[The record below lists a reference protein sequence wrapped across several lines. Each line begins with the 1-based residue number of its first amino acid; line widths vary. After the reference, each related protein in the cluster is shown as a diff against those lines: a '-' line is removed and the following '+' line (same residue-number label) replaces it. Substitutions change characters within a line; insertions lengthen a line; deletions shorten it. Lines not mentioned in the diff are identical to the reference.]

1 MIWGAKLQ
9 HIPGRWLREPLVHFL
24 AAGLAV
30 FAFAALRDAPVDP
43 ASRTIIVSEKQVSRL
58 VAQWQTA
65 WGRTPTKREIDA
77 LIRDHIKE
85 EVYYREA
92 QRLGLDEDDPIIRRR
107 LRAKMEDLGSA
118 AAEQTVPTDATL
130 QAWVDRHP
138 ARYASDPRYGFDQIY
153 LGQIEG
159 QALAERAN
167 GVQRQLRAGANWADF
182 AEPISLP
189 RSLDQ
194 MDRTAIARQFGDN
207 FAGSLAGLSPG
218 QWQGPVASGFG
229 QHLVRVRGVTLSA
242 PPLLRDVRRAAEND
256 WRAATQTARE
266 ARAYQLLLDSY
277 TIKIERP

>member
-65 WGRTPTKREIDA
+65 WGRTPTQREIDA

-107 LRAKMEDLGSA
+107 LRAKMEDLG
-118 AAEQTVPTDATL
+118 
-130 QAWVDRHP
+130 DR
-138 ARYASDPRYGFDQIY
+138 R
-153 LGQIEG
+153 
-159 QALAERAN
+159 
-167 GVQRQLRAGANWADF
+167 DF
-182 AEPISLP
+182 AGVG
-189 RSLDQ
+189 RS
-194 MDRTAIARQFGDN
+194 
-207 FAGSLAGLSPG
+207 P
-218 QWQGPVASGFG
+218 SGALC
-229 QHLVRVRGVTLSA
+229 QRSA
-242 PPLLRDVRRAAEND
+242 L
-256 WRAATQTARE
+256 
-266 ARAYQLLLDSY
+266 
-277 TIKIERP
+277 

>member
-1 MIWGAKLQ
+1 
-9 HIPGRWLREPLVHFL
+9 
-24 AAGLAV
+24 
-30 FAFAALRDAPVDP
+30 
-43 ASRTIIVSEKQVSRL
+43 
-58 VAQWQTA
+58 
-65 WGRTPTKREIDA
+65 
-77 LIRDHIKE
+77 
-85 EVYYREA
+85 
-92 QRLGLDEDDPIIRRR
+92 
-107 LRAKMEDLGSA
+107 
-118 AAEQTVPTDATL
+118 L

-138 ARYASDPRYGFDQIY
+138 ARYASDPRYSFDQIY
-153 LGQIEG
+153 LGQIGG
-159 QALAERAN
+159 QALAERAS

-207 FAGSLAGLSPG
+207 FAGSLAGLTPD

-229 QHLVRVRGVTLSA
+229 QHLVRVRGVTLAA
-242 PPLLRDVRRAAEND
+242 PPLLGDVRRAAAND

>member
-1 MIWGAKLQ
+1 MHL
-9 HIPGRWLREPLVHFL
+9 WLREPLVHFL
-24 AAGLAV
+24 VAGLAV

-43 ASRTIIVSEKQVSRL
+43 GRRTIVVSEKQVSRL

-65 WGRTPTKREIDA
+65 WGRTPTQPEIDT

-107 LRAKMEDLGSA
+107 LRAKMEDMGSA
-118 AAEQTVPTDATL
+118 AAEQAVPTDATL

-138 ARYASDPRYGFDQIY
+138 ARYASDPRYSFDQIY
-153 LGQIEG
+153 LGQIG
-159 QALAERAN
+159 SQALAERAS
-167 GVQRQLRAGANWADF
+167 GVQQKLRAGPNWAEF

-194 MDRTAIARQFGDN
+194 IDRTAIARQFGDG
-207 FAGSLAGLSPG
+207 FAESLSGLPPG

-229 QHLVRVRGVTLSA
+229 QHLVRVRAVTISA
-242 PPLLRDVRRAAEND
+242 PPMLGDLRRAAEND